1 MEAAAPFRDL
11 AVVRV
16 LNPLPALGRT
26 LARMPW
32 VMRAGPVI
40 AVLERTV
47 RRLTRGRHGVLD
59 LAGLPSM
66 QLTVLGRRSGVPRT
80 VSLLYVPDGPDRYL
94 LVGSNW
100 GRPEHPS
107 WSANLAAAAD
117 AEVHSGGARTK
128 VRVEQLRGTV
138 RERAWERAVAYW
150 PGYAMEQRLAG
161 TRRFRLFELTS
172 I

>member
-1 MEAAAPFRDL
+1 MI
-11 AVVRV
+11 
-16 LNPLPALGRT
+16 NPLPALGRT

-32 VMRAGPVI
+32 VMRTGPVI
-40 AVLERTV
+40 AVLERSV

-66 QLTVLGRRSGVPRT
+66 ELTVLGRRSGVPRT
-80 VSLLYVPDGPDRYL
+80 VSLLYVPERPDRYL
-94 LVGSNW
+94 LVGANW
-100 GRPEHPS
+100 GRSEHPS
-107 WSANLAAAAD
+107 WSANLAAATD
-117 AEVHSGGARTK
+117 AEVHSGGARIK
-128 VRVEQLRGTV
+128 VRVEHLRGAA

-161 TRRFRLFELTS
+161 PRRFRLFELTP